1 MRRRLQ
7 NTCRAFV
14 VSLTL
19 AVFLSAAA
27 LSQEATQT
35 VPWAYKLQ
43 FENEWARVIR
53 AHYEPREKI
62 PPHAHTKWPCVYVY
76 LNDAGPVIFRHNDWE
91 HPDLTRPATKAGGCR
106 VSPTSAVN
114 EVHEVGNPIDTSSDF
129 LRVEFKTDAD
139 AATPLRGKFHRETY
153 SPGENFE
160 KVQFENA
167 QIRATRLACAKTCEL
182 PAGAQPALLVVLS
195 PMRLKSSGRGEG
207 LEPGRTKW
215 VAAGK
220 KETVENTGQTHAEF
234 LRFDFKTKPVKGDGK
249 EAQHAHPHD

>member
-1 MRRRLQ
+1 MNR
-7 NTCRAFV
+7 
-14 VSLTL
+14 
-19 AVFLSAAA
+19 VFLFPIIFTILLLTGFGQDPTKVA
-27 LSQEATQT
+27 
-35 VPWAYKLQ
+35 PDAYKIE
-43 FENEWARVIR
+43 FENEWVKVTRV
-53 AHYEPREKI
+53 HYA
-62 PPHAHTKWPCVYVY
+62 PHAKIAAHDHTETGAACVY
-76 LNDAGPVIFRHNDWE
+76 LNDSGPVIFKHIN
-91 HPDLTRPATKAGGCR
+91 LSYGAITRPETKTGSFR
-106 VSPTSAVN
+106 LYKAVK
-114 EVHEVGNPIDTSSDF
+114 ESHEVENPNDTPSDF

-139 AATPLRGKFHRETY
+139 GATPLRGKFHREMY

-195 PMRLKSSGRGEG
+195 PMRLKSSGIGEG
-207 LEPGRTKW
+207 LEPGRTEW

-249 EAQHAHPHD
+249 EAQHAHPHN